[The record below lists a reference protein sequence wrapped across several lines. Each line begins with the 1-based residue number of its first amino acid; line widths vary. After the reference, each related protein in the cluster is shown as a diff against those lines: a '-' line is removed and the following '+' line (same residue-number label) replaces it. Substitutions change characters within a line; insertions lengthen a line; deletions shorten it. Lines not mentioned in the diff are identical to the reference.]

1 MIRSFSHKGLQEL
14 FESGK
19 SRKVRPDQAARIL
32 RRLDALDRATEPGDL
47 DLPGFG
53 FHPLRGLP
61 KRFSVMVNGPWRI
74 TFEWIDGEPW
84 KIDLE
89 QYHQESA
96 MATRTPSRAPA
107 PTVTLRNRR
116 RPTHPGAILREDVLP
131 ELRMTVTEA
140 ARLLGISR
148 QTLHKILAESS
159 PITAEMALRL
169 GKFCGNGP
177 GLWLRMQQQVDLW
190 DAERQLSGELKK
202 IPLAKAG

>member
-1 MIRSFSHKGLQEL
+1 MIRTFSHKGLQEL
-14 FESGK
+14 FEKGR
-19 SRKVRPDQAARIL
+19 SRKVRPDQTARIL
-32 RRLDALDRATEPGDL
+32 RRLDALDRAAEPGDL

-53 FHPLRGLP
+53 FHPLRALP

-84 KIDLE
+84 NVDLE
-89 QYHQESA
+89 QYHQEFR
-96 MATRTPSRAPA
+96 MATATTSPSMQK
-107 PTVTLRNRR
+107 RR

-159 PITAEMALRL
+159 PVTAEMALRL

-177 GLWLRMQQQVDLW
+177 GLWLRMQQQLDLW